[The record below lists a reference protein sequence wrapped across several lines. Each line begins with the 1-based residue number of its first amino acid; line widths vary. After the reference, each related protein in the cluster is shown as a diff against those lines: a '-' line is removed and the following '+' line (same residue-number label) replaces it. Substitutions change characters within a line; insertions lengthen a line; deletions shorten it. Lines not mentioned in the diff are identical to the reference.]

1 MTTVN
6 SLSGAFSTLRSKSSS
21 YVARIAGSTW
31 ALLSGKFLLVSFSL
45 IGMRREGMIVVVDGA
60 GDDEVIMDLSIEK
73 NLEIG
78 CLRS

>member
-31 ALLSGKFLLVSFSL
+31 ALQSGKFLLVSFSL

-60 GDDEVIMDLSIEK
+60 GDNEVIMDLSIK
-73 NLEIG
+73 KI
-78 CLRS
+78 

>member
-1 MTTVN
+1 MTTVS
-6 SLSGAFSTLRSKSSS
+6 SLSGAFSTLSKSSS

-31 ALLSGKFLLVSFSL
+31 ALQSGKFPLVSFSL
-45 IGMRREGMIVVVDGA
+45 IGTRRREGMIVVVDGA